1 MINYDVNKVRC
12 NTKISITRPM
22 SLASGWHN
30 YSKYFQIF
38 ADGYL
43 IVAGIF
49 LSIR

>member
-1 MINYDVNKVRC
+1 MAQLLV
-12 NTKISITRPM
+12 
-22 SLASGWHN
+22 
-30 YSKYFQIF
+30 FQIF